1 MGSWTR
7 NLAALTLALALST
20 TLGAAPAAVAD
31 SPRPPGPVALG
42 NPDFTANVMA
52 PLKVTDWADFEHDLD
67 SVAAY
72 GVDAVSVDV
81 WWGDVE
87 STADNHFDWR
97 YYDRVFETIT
107 DAGLDIAPIFSFH
120 QCGGNVG
127 DDYTSLLPSWLWQK
141 YAGGSL
147 HGVRIGPHGLQ
158 HRSEQG
164 NSSPETVQGW
174 ADRLVAGEYG
184 DFTKAFTRH
193 FERRFGRD
201 IAEINVSL
209 GPSGELRYP
218 SYNSH
223 DTGSGYPTRGALQSY
238 SPLAVRDLQ
247 KWAVHRYHSLR
258 GVNRAWGTHYKSTR
272 QIRPPADADA
282 FFTSGAYRNSRYG
295 RDFVDWYNGS
305 LVQHGKRMLTTV
317 IRALDGSFR
326 RADIGYKVPGI
337 HWQMGQDS
345 PYPRATEVTTGL
357 IQTSVDESAWR
368 TGHGYARIVEIGSRP
383 IARRHVVMH
392 FTALEM
398 GDNNP
403 GEPNGATG
411 LRPYSLAKTLVGW
424 IGDYAHR
431 VGTDLKGEN
440 ALSGGVQY
448 DFGWDQIN
456 DAFDTWGYLGLTV
469 LRMGDVA
476 EGTGATRY
484 AQFIDKYR

>member
-7 NLAALTLALALST
+7 KLAVLTLALAIS
-20 TLGAAPAAVAD
+20 AAPWAVPTAVAD
-31 SPRPPGPVALG
+31 SPRPPGPIARG
-42 NPDFTANVMA
+42 NPDFSANVMA
-52 PLKVTDWADFEHDLD
+52 PLKVTDWADFEHDLAA
-67 SVAAY
+67 VEAY

-87 STADNHFDWR
+87 GRADNRFDWS
-97 YYDRVFETIT
+97 YYDRVFKTIT
-107 DAGLDIAPIFSFH
+107 DAGLDIAPILSFH

-127 DDYTSLLPSWLWQK
+127 DDYTSLLPSWLWKK
-141 YAGGSL
+141 YAGRSIG
-147 HGVRIGPHGLQ
+147 GVRIGLKGLQ

-164 NSSPETVQGW
+164 NWSPETVQGW
-174 ADRLVAGEYG
+174 ADRLVANEYR

-193 FERRFGRD
+193 FEQRFGGD
-201 IAEINVSL
+201 VIEINVSL

-218 SYNSH
+218 SYNAH
-223 DTGSGYPTRGALQSY
+223 DTGTGYPTRGGLQSY
-238 SPLAVRDLQ
+238 SPLAIKSLQ
-247 KWAVHRYHSLR
+247 KWAVDRYRSLR
-258 GVNRAWGTHYKSTR
+258 GVNRAWDSHYRSVR
-272 QIRPPADADA
+272 QIQPPADPDA
-282 FFTSGAYRNSRYG
+282 FFDTGAYSSSRYG

-305 LVQHGKRMLTTV
+305 LVKHGKRVLRTV
-317 IRALDGSFR
+317 TKALGGGFR
-326 RADIGYKVPGI
+326 GADIGYKVPGI
-337 HWQMGQDS
+337 HWQMGEGS

-368 TGHGYARIVEIGSRP
+368 TGHGYARIVELADRV
-383 IARRHVVMH
+383 RKRHVVMH

-403 GEPNGATG
+403 GEIEPNSG